1 MSAEVTHRFSRNA
14 LYSRVEYVDVET
26 EHLLFPGFVHI
37 PHPREV
43 IDPMTAVTIGGVRD
57 LAEFGGFTLG
67 VGGDFVFYDV
77 PKNLEFSY
85 GETPTAFHAF
95 VRLRIPANMGRMWG
109 ATMAQPMPSVDSSY
123 PTPYIQLLTI
133 RTGFAL

>member
-1 MSAEVTHRFSRNA
+1 MTSELLSAAVTHRFSRNA

-26 EHLLFPGFVHI
+26 EHLLFPGFVHV

-43 IDPMTAVTIGGVRD
+43 IDPLTAVTIGGVRD

-67 VGGDFVFYDV
+67 IGGDFVFYKV
-77 PKNLEFSY
+77 PKLLEFSY
-85 GETPTAFHAF
+85 GETHTAFHAF

-109 ATMAQPMPSVDSSY
+109 ATMAQPMPM
-123 PTPYIQLLTI
+123 
-133 RTGFAL
+133 RR